1 MPTTIQ
7 FALSTDIPPRSRTI
21 KPDLLYARS
30 GFGILMLWAFVML
43 SIGAAA
49 HFGAQSS
56 EFSTVEL
63 LALF

>member
-7 FALSTDIPPRSRTI
+7 FALSADITTRSRTI
-21 KPDLLYARS
+21 TPDLLYARS
-30 GFGILMLWAFVML
+30 GFGILMLWALVML

>member
-7 FALSTDIPPRSRTI
+7 FALSADITTRSRTI

-30 GFGILMLWAFVML
+30 GFGILMLWALVML